1 MSGLIWSALGKTLA
15 DSGQMMS
22 SFMLKDIERKRQEE
36 LDLLREERAAERE
49 LAREGR
55 TDEREIAR
63 EDRKIKTAEALA
75 KKDVDIQTQ
84 AEKSAGLI
92 GQERRFADFKKT
104 LGQTDASDDEL
115 RKVFDEQYDQRR
127 FMADD
132 KVVEPFKDKYS
143 DFKRDTLEE
152 IRRMGGSAA
161 LQKEARQ
168 DYGIALQTEA
178 ANAKEAREE
187 RKLDQADQRNAE
199 TERNNRE
206 ENRNAA
212 RRLEALVRG
221 NAGGAGGS
229 GGKSAA
235 EIKAMTSLDIERA
248 MGAAKDKMAF
258 MLNTDDKKLTATIS
272 SLEQKAARGDEKA
285 KAKLEEIKPTLTT
298 FYQLSDRQMD
308 LNRNAPE
315 SAAKPPVNT
324 ENKSTPTVVAPPVKA
339 IEALRSNPQLV
350 ADFDAKYGKG
360 AAQKYL
366 RK

>member
-132 KVVEPFKDKYS
+132 KVVEPFKDKFS

-187 RKLDQADQRNAE
+187 R
-199 TERNNRE
+199 
-206 ENRNAA
+206 
-212 RRLEALVRG
+212 RLEQMDRRMEETQRTNQANEAIRSKQV
-221 NAGGAGGS
+221 GAMFAKIAA
-229 GGKSAA
+229 GKSADD
-235 EIKAMTSLDIERA
+235 IKAMTSMDIERA
-248 MGAAKDKMAF
+248 ITASKDKMAF
-258 MLNTDDKKLTATIS
+258 MLNTDTKNLNAELSGLQQRAGK
-272 SLEQKAARGDEKA
+272 GDEKA
-285 KAKLEEIKPTLTT
+285 KAKLEEINPTLET
-298 FYQLSDRQMD
+298 FYRLSDRQMD
-308 LNRNAPE
+308 LNRDNPNPDRG
-315 SAAKPPVNT
+315 SGDSTDNGSRAAG
-324 ENKSTPTVVAPPVKA
+324 AIPPVKA
-339 IEALRSNPQLV
+339 IEALRSNPKLV